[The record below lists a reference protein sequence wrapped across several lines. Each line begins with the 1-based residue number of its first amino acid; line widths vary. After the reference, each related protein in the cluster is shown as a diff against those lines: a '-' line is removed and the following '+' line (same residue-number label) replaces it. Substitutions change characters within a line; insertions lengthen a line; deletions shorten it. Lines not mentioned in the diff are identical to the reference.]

1 MYMFSR
7 PSRSMGFHVLGRQS
21 DELLASLATSNS
33 VHYDLLLCIYVS
45 FIIMY
50 LCCK

>member
-7 PSRSMGFHVLGRQS
+7 PSRSMGFHALGRQP

-33 VHYDLLLCIYVS
+33 VHHD
-45 FIIMY
+45 MY
-50 LCCK
+50 MYH